1 MADGIQN
8 GQAQS
13 GQAQNGQ
20 AKRVSNSAIFGGCVI
35 FVAGMVGAAYASVP
49 LYRLFCQVTGYN
61 GTTQRVEQYSDK
73 ILNKTIQ
80 VTFDAN
86 ISPGLNWEFK
96 AAQAVKPKIGETVQ
110 IEYTATNRSS
120 KPTTGTAVFNVTP
133 MEAGAYFNKVECFC
147 FTEQTLQPGQSVQ
160 MPVVFFVDPELAT
173 AQETKNIKTITLSYT
188 FYPSEPS
195 KPVAALPEGQK
206 AGAQTTGAQNTG
218 VGKL

>member
-1 MADGIQN
+1 MTDVN
-8 GQAQS
+8 
-13 GQAQNGQ
+13 QNGQ
-20 AKRVSNSAIFGGCVI
+20 AKRVSNSAIFAGCAV

-73 ILNKTIQ
+73 ILNKPIQ

-96 AAQAVKPKIGETVQ
+96 PAKAVNPKIGETVQ

-120 KPTTGTAVFNVTP
+120 KPTTGSAVFNVTP

-160 MPVVFFVDPELAT
+160 MPVVFFVDPEFAT

-188 FYPSEPS
+188 FYPSEPG
-195 KPVAALPEGQK
+195 KPVAALPEGPK
-206 AGAQTTGAQNTG
+206 AGAPKTGAQNTG